1 MDNLIKQFEKYI
13 DTERNYSANTLRAY
27 KRDLTEF
34 GDFIV
39 ESYNDAQD
47 LNNISDSDIRRFI
60 GLLNKKNSKSTIERK
75 LASLRAFFEFLQKE
89 NIVTA
94 NPAKLIPSPKREKK
108 LPVFLSV
115 DEIFRL
121 IDQDLSE
128 GVTGLRNKAIL
139 ELMYSSG
146 IRVGELVNLTLDNL
160 NIEKRELKLLGK
172 GSKERI
178 VPVGKKAIQSVL
190 EYLEKRQVLKPK
202 TDKVFLNNRGAK
214 ISERSIGR
222 IVKKFAQAAC
232 LSKNISPHA
241 LRHSF
246 ATHLLGSGADLRAI
260 QDMLGHSSL
269 SVTQKYTHTSIE
281 RIMNVYDKTHPRS

>member
-1 MDNLIKQFEKYI
+1 MDNFIKQFEQYI
-13 DTERNYSANTLRAY
+13 GTERNYSANTLRAY
-27 KRDLTEF
+27 SRDLCEF
-34 GDFIV
+34 GDFLKSGNNAQNINEV
-39 ESYNDAQD
+39 NDV
-47 LNNISDSDIRRFI
+47 LIRRFI
-60 GLLNKKNSKSTIERK
+60 GLLNNKNSKSTIERK
-75 LASLRAFFEFLQKE
+75 LASLRAFFEFLQREK
-89 NIVTA
+89 IIKA
-94 NPAKLIPSPKREKK
+94 NPAKLIPSPKKEKK

-115 DEIFRL
+115 DEMFRL
-121 IDQDLSE
+121 IDQDLSK
-128 GVTGLRNKAIL
+128 GAVGLRNKAIL

-146 IRVGELVNLTLDNL
+146 IRVGELVNLKLDNL
-160 NIEKRELKLLGK
+160 NIENNEIKLLGK

-178 VPVGKKAIQSVL
+178 VPVGKKAIISLLAYLQSR
-190 EYLEKRQVLKPK
+190 EVLKPK
-202 TDKVFLNNRGAK
+202 TDKLFVNNRGTQ

-232 LSKNISPHA
+232 LSKNVSPHA

-281 RIMNVYDKTHPRS
+281 RIMNVYDKSHPRS

>member
-1 MDNLIKQFEKYI
+1 MDNFIKQFEQYI
-13 DTERNYSANTLRAY
+13 GTERNYSANTLRAY
-27 KRDLTEF
+27 SRDLCEF
-34 GDFIV
+34 GDFLKSGNNAQNINEV
-39 ESYNDAQD
+39 NDV
-47 LNNISDSDIRRFI
+47 LIRRFI
-60 GLLNKKNSKSTIERK
+60 GLLNNKNSKSTIERK
-75 LASLRAFFEFLQKE
+75 LASLRAFFEFLQREK
-89 NIVTA
+89 IIKA
-94 NPAKLIPSPKREKK
+94 NPAKLIPSPKKEKK

-115 DEIFRL
+115 DEMFRL
-121 IDQDLSE
+121 IDQDLSK
-128 GVTGLRNKAIL
+128 GAVGLRNKAIL

-146 IRVGELVNLTLDNL
+146 IRVGELVNLILDNL
-160 NIEKRELKLLGK
+160 NIENSEIKLLGK

-178 VPVGKKAIQSVL
+178 VPVGKKAIISLLAYLQSR
-190 EYLEKRQVLKPK
+190 EVLKPK
-202 TDKVFLNNRGAK
+202 TDKLFVNNRGTH

-232 LSKNISPHA
+232 LSKNVSPHA

-281 RIMNVYDKTHPRS
+281 RIMNVYDKSHPRS

>member
-1 MDNLIKQFEKYI
+1 MDNFIKQFTKYLG
-13 DTERNYSANTLRAY
+13 TERNYSAHTLRAY
-27 KRDLTEF
+27 KRDLAEF
-34 GDFIV
+34 RDFLN
-39 ESYNDAQD
+39 SAGSAQD
-47 LNNISDSDIRRFI
+47 LNNIADSDLRRFI

-75 LASLRAFFEFLQKE
+75 LASLRAFFDYMQKE
-89 NIVTA
+89 KIIKA
-94 NPAKLIPSPKREKK
+94 NPAKLIPSPKKEKK

-115 DEIFRL
+115 DEMFKL
-121 IDQDLSE
+121 IDQHLHG
-128 GVTGLRNKAIL
+128 GVRGFRDKAVL

-160 NIEKRELKLLGK
+160 DIENKELKLLGK

-178 VPVGKKAIQSVL
+178 VPVGQKAIKSL
-190 EYLEKRQVLKPK
+190 LDYLEKRELLKPR
-202 TDKVFLNNRGAK
+202 TDYIFINNRGTK

-222 IVKKFAQAAC
+222 IVKKFAQAAS
-232 LSKNISPHA
+232 LNKNVSPHA

>member
-13 DTERNYSANTLRAY
+13 GTERNYSAHTLRAY

-34 GDFIV
+34 RDFL
-39 ESYNDAQD
+39 ESYNNTQD
-47 LNNISDSDIRRFI
+47 PNNIKDSDIRRFI
-60 GLLNKKNSKSTIERK
+60 GLLNSKNSKSTIERK
-75 LASLRAFFEFLQKE
+75 LASLRSFFEFLQRD
-89 NIVTA
+89 NIIKA
-94 NPAKLIPSPKREKK
+94 NPAKLIPSPKKEKK

-115 DEIFRL
+115 DEMFIL
-121 IDQDLSE
+121 IYQE
-128 GVTGLRNKAIL
+128 YKGVMGLRDKAIL

-146 IRVGELVNLTLDNL
+146 IRVGELVNLKLDNL
-160 NIEKRELKLLGK
+160 NIENSELRLLGK

-178 VPVGKKAIQSVL
+178 VPVGKKAITSL
-190 EYLEKRQVLKPK
+190 LAYLEKREALKPK
-202 TDKVFLNNRGAK
+202 TDKIFVNNRGTP

-222 IVKKFAQAAC
+222 IVKKLAQTAS

-269 SVTQKYTHTSIE
+269 SVTQKYTHTSIA